1 MTDTQPIDP
10 TTDRWHHEVPSPVG
24 PLLIVAGTEAIVG
37 LYHGEHSPAPDRA
50 SLGRRLEEDAL
61 RARGAPPTPEAR
73 APGPPSRGVELLLQ
87 ADRELGEY
95 FAGSRHTFHLPIELQ
110 GTAFQ
115 QQVWAALS
123 AIPYGQTR
131 SYRDIATRLG
141 NPRMGRAIGAAVR
154 SNPVSVIV
162 PGHRVVGSTGAVVGY
177 AAGTETKTALLELE
191 LAHRAPSGP
200 VSVPG
205 AHR

>member
-1 MTDTQPIDP
+1 MTETHPFDP
-10 TTDRWHHEVPSPVG
+10 TTERWHHEIPSPVG

-37 LYHGEHSPAPDRA
+37 LYHEEHSPAPDRA
-50 SLGRRLEEDAL
+50 SLGRRLEEDGP
-61 RARGAPPTPEAR
+61 RRRDAPPTPEAR
-73 APGPPSRGVELLLQ
+73 APAAPSRTAELLLQ

-110 GTAFQ
+110 GTVFQ
-115 QQVWAALS
+115 QQVWAAVS
-123 AIPYGQTR
+123 AIPYAQTR
-131 SYRDIATRLG
+131 SYRDIATLLG

-177 AAGTETKTALLELE
+177 AAGTATKTALLELE

-200 VSVPG
+200 VSVPD
-205 AHR
+205 AYR